1 MTIHNSKGLEFPIV
15 FLVGFENEIFPGA
28 RASFDEKEME
38 EERRLCY
45 VALTRAE
52 KKLYLS
58 HTAIR
63 FVYGQDR
70 LATPSI
76 FLKEIPEKLLDVEV
90 KKERLYFED
99 DEFSDN
105 DIELLDEVIKSFGN
119 KTAKE
124 LVAYTHNEESLWNK
138 TAKENKVLNLL
149 ENETINST
157 NLYLN
162 LADLVADDPRKKA
175 IYEDYTENVSVFPLI
190 YTGIY

>member
-15 FLVGFENEIFPGA
+15 FLVGFENEIFPGV

-70 LATPSI
+70 LATPSV

-99 DEFSDN
+99 NESSDTRYSEKFKRFEKKK
-105 DIELLDEVIKSFGN
+105 IEINTKNTIVIPDDVKEVLDTLGFKIGDKVKHKKFGLGVIK
-119 KTAKE
+119 KMDAKKIYVQYVDE
-124 LVAYTHNEESLWNK
+124 IREMA
-138 TAKENKVLNLL
+138 
-149 ENETINST
+149 II
-157 NLYLN
+157 
-162 LADLVADDPRKKA
+162 LADKLLTKLD
-175 IYEDYTENVSVFPLI
+175 
-190 YTGIY
+190 

>member
-1 MTIHNSKGLEFPIV
+1 MKNNTYTQY
-15 FLVGFENEIFPGA
+15 NEAQLNKIGNTA
-28 RASFDEKEME
+28 I
-38 EERRLCY
+38 
-45 VALTRAE
+45 
-52 KKLYLS
+52 YLS
-58 HTAIR
+58 ERIPNLSKTK
-63 FVYGQDR
+63 
-70 LATPSI
+70 
-76 FLKEIPEKLLDVEV
+76 FLKLLYILDELSIKQSGIPFLNLDYKVWKFGPVAEPIFIDLSSEMSLLAPFI
-90 KKERLYFED
+90 KSNQKGHLSAKD

-162 LADLVADDPRKKA
+162 LADLVANDPRKKA
-175 IYEDYTENVSVFPLI
+175 IYEDYIEQF
-190 YTGIY
+190 